1 MNIGLEM
8 ENLSSTM
15 EEVEMVR
22 RYIGHYKYAK
32 EHTKYKNFE
41 REYSAEIKLYTRAA
55 NALSIE
61 YKTLPKSKETLENLF
76 TARKKNSF
84 MKAYSLIKEQFSKLV
99 LYQTNYDSCIDKEVE
114 R

>member
-22 RYIGHYKYAK
+22 RYRGHYKYAK

-55 NALSIE
+55 NALSSE
-61 YKTLPKSKETLENLF
+61 YKALPNSKEALKTYLLQEKRIAL
-76 TARKKNSF
+76 
-84 MKAYSLIKEQFSKLV
+84 
-99 LYQTNYDSCIDKEVE
+99 
-114 R
+114 